1 VIDYT
6 ELAELA
12 DRVLEI
18 SDDDVA
24 ELARILDTLDEDTR
38 AALLTSDFLNAYQ
51 VFYYYFRKE
60 PASELAEERLILSAA
75 SDLRSGIVMEEVDDF
90 EIAFGVKDS
99 LPVILISDGDRVL
112 GRFSGPEAY
121 SDAVRFM
128 EENL

>member
-1 VIDYT
+1 MIDYT

-24 ELARILDTLDEDTR
+24 ELARILDTLDPDTR

-60 PASELAEERLILSAA
+60 PASELAEERLVLSAA

-121 SDAVRFM
+121 GDAVRFM
-128 EENL
+128 EEHL